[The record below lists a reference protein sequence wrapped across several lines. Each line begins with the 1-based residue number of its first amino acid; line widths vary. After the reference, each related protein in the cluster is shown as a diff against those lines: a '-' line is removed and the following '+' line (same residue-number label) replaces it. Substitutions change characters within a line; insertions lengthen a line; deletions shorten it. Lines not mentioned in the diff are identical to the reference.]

1 MILKNC
7 EGVIDKNILG
17 HYLGHYYISQRS
29 CVNRIIRVEHESRG
43 SVRELYH
50 SSVILY
56 CSSSLLISDIRKV
69 NA

>member
-7 EGVIDKNILG
+7 NRIIDKEILSR
-17 HYLGHYYISQRS
+17 YYISQRS
-29 CVNRIIRVEHESRG
+29 CVNKIIRVEHGSGG

-56 CSSSLLISDIRKV
+56 CSSSLLTSDIRKV